1 MIRLFRRREKDRA
14 DEAAAPPEEL
24 SRWRK
29 ALNRTKANL
38 AGAWQFAVVGE
49 VEAGAE
55 FYSSLTDAL
64 ILADM
69 GVPLAEQVVADL
81 RSTAKDR
88 GLSRVDGV
96 RRLLAEMLAGMLA
109 FPDEPQL
116 LKEDRLNVVIFA
128 GVNGTGKTTA
138 LAKVAHLLKAQ
149 GVETVAAA
157 ADTFRAAAVEQLA
170 IWGQRVGFAV
180 VTGAPNADPAS
191 VVYNAVE
198 HALAQGKPA
207 VLVDTAGRL
216 QTKKNLME
224 ELSKIGRAARK
235 VLANRG
241 LDAEAQLHEV
251 NFLVLDA
258 TTGQNAISQAQLF
271 REALPLSGI
280 ILNKIDGTAKGGVV
294 FPVVRAAQVPVL
306 YLGVGEQPADLLE
319 FDPRRFA
326 SHLLELDPA

>member
-1 MIRLFRRREKDRA
+1 VIRLFRRREKDRP
-14 DEAAAPPEEL
+14 DDRGQTPEEL
-24 SRWRK
+24 TRWRK

-38 AGAWQFAVVGE
+38 ANAWQFAVVGE
-49 VEAGAE
+49 VEVSAE
-55 FYSSLTDAL
+55 FFDALTDAL
-64 ILADM
+64 ILADL
-69 GVPLAEQVVADL
+69 GVPLAEQVVNDL
-81 RSTAKDR
+81 RSAAKDR
-88 GLSRVDGV
+88 GLSRVPDV
-96 RRLLAEMLAGMLA
+96 RRLLAEMLAGMLT

-116 LKEDRLNVVIFA
+116 LREDRLNVVIFA

-149 GVETVAAA
+149 GVEPVAAA
-157 ADTFRAAAVEQLA
+157 ADTFRAAAVEQLS

-180 VTGAPNADPAS
+180 VTGASNADPAS

-198 HALAQGKPA
+198 HALTQEKSA

-216 QTKKNLME
+216 QTKRNLME

-241 LDAEAQLHEV
+241 IDADERLHEV

-271 REALPLSGI
+271 REALPLSGL

-294 FPVVRAAQVPVL
+294 FPVVQAAQVPVL

-326 SHLLELDPA
+326 SQLLELDSL

>member
-1 MIRLFRRREKDRA
+1 MIRLFRRRGKDGA
-14 DEAAAPPEEL
+14 DEASIPPEEL

-38 AGAWQFAVVGE
+38 ASAWQFATVGE
-49 VEAGAE
+49 VEVSAD
-55 FYSSLTDAL
+55 FYDSLTDAL

-69 GVPLAEQVVADL
+69 GVPLAEQVVDDL
-81 RSTAKDR
+81 RSAAGDR

-96 RRLLAEMLAGMLA
+96 RQLLAEMLAGMLA
-109 FPDEPQL
+109 AAGEPQL
-116 LKEDRLNVVIFA
+116 LREDRLNVVIFA
-128 GVNGTGKTTA
+128 GVNGTGKTKA

-149 GVETVAAA
+149 GVEPVAAA
-157 ADTFRAAAVEQLA
+157 ADTFRAAAVEQLS
-170 IWGQRVGFAV
+170 IWGRRVGFAV
-180 VTGAPNADPAS
+180 ITGAPNADPAS

-198 HALAQGKPA
+198 HALSQDRPA

-224 ELSKIGRAARK
+224 ELAKIGRAARK

-241 LDAEAQLHEV
+241 LDAGERLHEV

-294 FPVVRAAQVPVL
+294 FPVVQAAQVPVL

-319 FDPRRFA
+319 FNPRSFA
-326 SHLLELDPA
+326 SQLLEPDSA